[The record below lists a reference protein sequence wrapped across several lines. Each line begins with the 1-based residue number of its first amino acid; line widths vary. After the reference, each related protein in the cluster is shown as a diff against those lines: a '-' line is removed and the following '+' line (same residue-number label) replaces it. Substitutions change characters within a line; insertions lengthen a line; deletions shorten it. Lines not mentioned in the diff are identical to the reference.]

1 MRHGLWEARLGKPA
15 RGLLTT
21 YLAAV
26 YVLMHEGHRTY
37 YPDDLTRA
45 KTKIYNMAR
54 DGKLTRHG
62 GSGHGEARW
71 DVRELDKALRES
83 R

>member
-1 MRHGLWEARLGKPA
+1 VGKPA
-15 RGLLTT
+15 RGILTT

-26 YVLMHEGHRTY
+26 YVLMHEGKITY
-37 YPDDLTRA
+37 VPDDLSRA

-54 DGKLTRHG
+54 DGKITNVG

-71 DVRELDKALRES
+71 DVRDLDKALRECS
-83 R
+83 

>member
-1 MRHGLWEARLGKPA
+1 MGKPA

-26 YVLMHEGHRTY
+26 YVLMHQGHRTY

-45 KTKIYNMAR
+45 KNKIYNLAR
-54 DGKLTRHG
+54 DGRLTRHG

-71 DVRELDKALRES
+71 DVRELDKILRECP
-83 R
+83 

>member
-1 MRHGLWEARLGKPA
+1 MGKPA

-37 YPDDLTRA
+37 VPDDLTRA

-62 GSGHGEARW
+62 GSGHGQARW
-71 DVRELDKALRES
+71 DVVQLDRALRES
-83 R
+83 A

>member
-1 MRHGLWEARLGKPA
+1 MSPNFPEKSPR
-15 RGLLTT
+15 LLTT

-26 YVLMHEGHRTY
+26 YVLMFEGHTTY

-54 DGKLTRHG
+54 DGKITRHG
-62 GSGHGEARW
+62 ASDWGSARW
-71 DVRELDKALRES
+71 DVRELDSALRDHA
-83 R
+83 